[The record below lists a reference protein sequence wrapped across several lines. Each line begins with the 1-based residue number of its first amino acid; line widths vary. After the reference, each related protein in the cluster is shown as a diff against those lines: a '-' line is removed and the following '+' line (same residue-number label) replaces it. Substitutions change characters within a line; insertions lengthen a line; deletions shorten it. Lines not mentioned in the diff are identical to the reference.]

1 MARIVV
7 AQSEAPNF
15 DAPISADFQFAEVG
29 AGSVESDAKAFEAKP
44 VHIIKESDVE
54 LPSNTPLAPRQYP
67 LLSYP
72 FSHFNRI
79 QSAVHPWAATDV
91 NLVVAAAT
99 STGKTIDGEL
109 LMAESIWAGQKALYM
124 PPLRS
129 VANEK
134 YQDWTTGDSSFGAYA
149 KAGQINVSICTGD
162 YNLTP
167 KRKAE
172 LDNAHIIVMT
182 PEMLDSRSRRHHH
195 EGNTWLGQIGV
206 LVADE
211 LHLIGM
217 NDRGHRLE
225 SALMRFTRKNPNC
238 RIVGLS
244 ATMPNVEE
252 VAEWLTK
259 LNGKQTIVL
268 NSDWRPTSLNVHYEK
283 VHLQQENYNGRLRAM
298 TAHVGWLVCN
308 QHREDQFLIFVHTKR
323 HGRQIMKDL
332 QQRGVP
338 CQFHYSDLTAR
349 ERHHIEQMFKTG
361 EYRVIVST
369 STLAW
374 GVNLPARRGIICGT
388 RRGYDNRVHP
398 YDIAQMCGRCGR
410 MGLDVAGDAHILI
423 PEDKYETEQ
432 RRVDLTALPP
442 IKSQIR
448 NRSIKIE
455 QDATLAFHLV
465 SEYHRKQGGKIS
477 SEAARLWF
485 DRTLASH
492 QGGSMTPDEAQTVC
506 DNLYEIG
513 VFDRQLTEH
522 GRPRY
527 SVTGLGK
534 VADYIYL
541 SPFDV
546 ADYHQN
552 FKKLF
557 ALDEDDW
564 EDAAGIAHCLTQI
577 HSYDVHPPYL
587 PTKEKYTYQKQ
598 MYKNDL
604 SRLKGFSAGDVKTVT
619 VYYYLLAK
627 GMLSEIPIEAKG
639 VLANIRMDLDRIFTA
654 CELIDRIYAHWGR
667 SKLYWRKIASRILYG
682 VDAVKSE
689 LCCVKHVGSAKCEL
703 LFKVGVTSLED
714 MVDPNHKLH
723 IESVLK
729 SRAYEAISHA
739 EQLLKSEKRN
749 GTS

>member
-7 AQSEAPNF
+7 AQSDTPELEP
-15 DAPISADFQFAEVG
+15 PIPVDFQFTDVG
-29 AGSVESDAKAFEAKP
+29 DGSVDADAQAFEPQPAHVIHESDF
-44 VHIIKESDVE
+44 E
-54 LPSNTPLAPRQYP
+54 LPSNTPLAPRQHA

-79 QSAVHPWAATDV
+79 QSAIHPWAATDV

-109 LMAESIWAGQKALYM
+109 FMAESIWAGYKALYM
-124 PPLRS
+124 PPLRA
-129 VANEK
+129 VASEK
-134 YQDWTTGDSSFGAYA
+134 YQDWTTKNSSFGAYA
-149 KAGQINVSICTGD
+149 MNGSLNVSICTGD

-167 KRKAE
+167 SRKAE
-172 LDNAHIIVMT
+172 LDRSHIIVMT

-195 EGNTWLGQIGV
+195 EGNTWLTQIRT

-217 NDRGHRLE
+217 NERGHRLE
-225 SALMRFTRKNPNC
+225 SALMRFTRKNPDC

-244 ATMPNVEE
+244 ATMPNVKE

-259 LNGKQTIVL
+259 LNGKRTVIL
-268 NSDWRPTSLNVHYEK
+268 DSKWRPTQLNIHYEK
-283 VHLQQENYNGRLRAM
+283 VHLASDHYNGRLKAL
-298 TAHVGWLVCN
+298 TSYAGWIVT
-308 QHREDQFLIFVHTKR
+308 QHPNDQILIFVHTKK
-323 HGRQIMKDL
+323 HGSQIVKDL
-332 QQRGVP
+332 QGRGVP

-349 ERHHIEQMFKTG
+349 ERHHIEQMFKNG

-388 RRGYDNRVHP
+388 IRGLNNEVHA

-410 MGLDVAGDAHILI
+410 VGYDEVGDAHILI
-423 PEDKYETEQ
+423 PDDKYEIEQ
-432 RRVDLTALPP
+432 RRVDLSALPP
-442 IKSQIR
+442 IQSKIR
-448 NRSIKIE
+448 NRRLKAE

-465 SEYHRKQGGKIS
+465 SEYHRKQGGKVS
-477 SEAARLWF
+477 SEAARKWF

-492 QGGSMTPDEAQTVC
+492 QGGSMDSDEAQSVC
-506 DNLYEIG
+506 DNLYELGI
-513 VFDRQLTEH
+513 FDRQLAEN

-546 ADYHQN
+546 ADYYQN
-552 FKKLF
+552 FKRLF
-557 ALDEDDW
+557 QLDESKW
-564 EDAAGIAHCLTQI
+564 EDAAAIAYCLTQI
-577 HSYDVHPPYL
+577 HTYDVQQPYL
-587 PTKEKYTYQKQ
+587 PTDKDKYGFQKQ
-598 MYKNDL
+598 MYKNDM
-604 SRLKGFSAGDVKTVT
+604 SKLKGFTAGDVKTVT

-627 GMLSEIPIEAKG
+627 GMRSEIPPEARG
-639 VLANIRMDLDRIFTA
+639 ILANVRLDLDRIFTA
-654 CELIDRIYAHWGR
+654 CELIDRIHAHWGR
-667 SKLYWRKIASRILYG
+667 SRFYWRKLAARILYG
-682 VDAVKSE
+682 VDETQSE
-689 LCCVKHVGSAKCEL
+689 LCCVRHVGAAKCEL

-714 MVDPNHKLH
+714 MVDPAHRLR

-729 SRAYEAISHA
+729 SKATESITHA
-739 EQLLKSEKRN
+739 EQLLKSEKKTWN
-749 GTS
+749 K